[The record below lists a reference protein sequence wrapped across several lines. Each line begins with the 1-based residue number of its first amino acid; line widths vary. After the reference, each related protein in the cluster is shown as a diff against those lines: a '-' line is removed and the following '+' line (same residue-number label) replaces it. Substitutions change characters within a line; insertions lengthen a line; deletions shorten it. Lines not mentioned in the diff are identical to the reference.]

1 MKTAT
6 QTSFAQRLGRTLGR
20 AWRGCARLDR
30 QANGWLVT
38 QGWAPGAAN
47 AALVIFKLAVLAIL
61 LYWAFLLALLVVFAL
76 AGAWLLRNDDG
87 SYDEEQKTEWR
98 HGPAGFG
105 LYTAN
110 EQRIDPNDPDEDQ
123 P

>member
-1 MKTAT
+1 MKPLAKTT
-6 QTSFAQRLGRTLGR
+6 FGERLGRALGR
-20 AWRGCARLDR
+20 AWQGCAGLNR
-30 QANGWLVT
+30 QAKSWLVA
-38 QGWAPGAAN
+38 QGCAPRAAK
-47 AALVIFKLAVLAIL
+47 AVLLVVKLAVIGFFI
-61 LYWAFLLALLVVFAL
+61 YTAFWLALLVVFAL
-76 AGAWLLRNDDG
+76 AGAWLLRSDDG